1 MNEPRNHRMG
11 RRLRLALITAIALG
25 SVSGYAASFDCNRA
39 RLPDEKAICASR
51 QLSELDVEMSVRF
64 QMMMGLVA
72 MGGPFSYVY
81 LQRDAAS
88 PGGIFVFARAWL
100 AVSSNTELPMSHAK
114 QSVILTGD
122 RTTGPLHLGH
132 YIGSLRSRVQLQ
144 HEAQQFLLLAD
155 AQAMTDNVGRHQKVT
170 ENVIEVAL
178 DYLAVGIDPAKSTIV
193 VQSQVPELAEL
204 TQYLLNL
211 VTVARL
217 ERNPTIK
224 AEIVLRGFER
234 DIPAGFLTYPVSQAA
249 DITAFKAT
257 RVPVGDDQLP
267 MIEQTNEL
275 VRRFNNTVD
284 RQVLVEC
291 EAVLSQVARLP
302 GIDGRAKMS
311 KSLGNA
317 IALGASPDEI
327 TRAVNDMYT
336 DPNHLRVSDPGQVEG
351 NVVFAFLDAF
361 EPNVPMVDELKAHYR
376 RGGLGD
382 SAVKR
387 LLNDRLQAMLAPIRE
402 RRREFAT
409 DRAEVL
415 NVLRRGTMRAREV
428 AGATVSEVKSALGLN
443 YFQD

>member
-1 MNEPRNHRMG
+1 MECYTVTQP
-11 RRLRLALITAIALG
+11 
-25 SVSGYAASFDCNRA
+25 NR
-39 RLPDEKAICASR
+39 P
-51 QLSELDVEMSVRF
+51 
-64 QMMMGLVA
+64 
-72 MGGPFSYVY
+72 
-81 LQRDAAS
+81 
-88 PGGIFVFARAWL
+88 
-100 AVSSNTELPMSHAK
+100 T
-114 QSVILTGD
+114 ILTGD

-132 YIGSLRSRVQLQ
+132 YIGSLRARVQLQ

-155 AQAMTDNVGRHQKVT
+155 LQALTDNVGRHQKVT

-178 DYLAVGIDPAKSTIV
+178 DYLAVGIDPAKSAIV
-193 VQSQVPELAEL
+193 IQSQVPELAEL
-204 TQYLLNL
+204 SQYLLNL

-224 AEIVLRGFER
+224 EEIRLRGFER

-284 RQVLVEC
+284 RHVLVEC
-291 EAVLSQVARLP
+291 EAVLSKVTRLP
-302 GIDGRAKMS
+302 GIDGKAKMS

-317 IALGASPDEI
+317 ITLSATPDEI
-327 TRAVNDMYT
+327 TKAVNNMYT
-336 DPNHLRVSDPGQVEG
+336 DPNHLRVSDPGQVKG

-361 EPNVPMVDELKAHYR
+361 EPDVQLVNELKAQYR

-387 LLNDRLQAMLAPIRE
+387 TLNDRLQTLIAPIRA
-402 RRREFAT
+402 RRRELENE
-409 DRAEVL
+409 RGEVL
-415 NVLRRGTMRAREV
+415 AILRRGTMHARKV
-428 AGATVSEVKSALGLN
+428 AGDTLSEVRGALGLN
-443 YFQD
+443 YFE